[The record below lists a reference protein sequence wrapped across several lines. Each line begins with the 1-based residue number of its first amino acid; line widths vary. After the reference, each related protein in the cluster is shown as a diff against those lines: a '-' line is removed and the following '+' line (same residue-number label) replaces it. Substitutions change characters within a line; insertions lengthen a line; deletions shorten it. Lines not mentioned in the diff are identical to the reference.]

1 MNENETV
8 SDNEYSEEN
17 NLPDQDITLSDK
29 LDRIEA
35 LLNEDIALRQNE
47 QLTTSSG
54 ETATVSANEAEPN
67 YTQYIYDLLS
77 DTTLKVEVVQE
88 DPEPITTRK
97 ISDYG
102 TNELILLFLVVGSL
116 AGLFFAIVKNS
127 IGNFKSR

>member
-1 MNENETV
+1 MNENDTV
-8 SDNEYSEEN
+8 SDNEYSEEIN
-17 NLPDQDITLSDK
+17 VSDQNISLSDK

-54 ETATVSANEAEPN
+54 ETSVSANEIQPD
-67 YTQYIYDLLS
+67 YTQYIYDLLT
-77 DTTLKVEVVQE
+77 DTTLKVEVIQE
-88 DPEPITTRK
+88 EPEPITVRK

-116 AGLFFAIVKNS
+116 VALFIAIVKNS